1 MVGCAEFA
9 KKLARKKAN
18 KYQQKKS
25 STDKALTRAE
35 QAQLEDNFDDPW
47 LWQKEQD
54 KK

>member
-9 KKLARKKAN
+9 KKLAQKKAN
-18 KYQQKKS
+18 KDQQNQS
-25 STDKALTRAE
+25 STDKALAKAE
-35 QAQLEDNFDDPW
+35 QAQLTGNFDDPW